1 MGMREVVTLRALR
14 SFRLPSGVTTG
25 VTIGFACGLVSG
37 FFYGTWNVVAKY
49 AVSGFGIPPLVF
61 ATIAFFFGSI
71 MFLPLV
77 GRTLPKTVMSA
88 PRSAVFFIL
97 SGLGSGCAII
107 ALAFALERGDVVV
120 ISPIVSVSP
129 LITLVLAWVLLRQLE
144 RITLT
149 LVMGALMVVGGVV
162 LVAIGDNL

>member
-1 MGMREVVTLRALR
+1 
-14 SFRLPSGVTTG
+14 
-25 VTIGFACGLVSG
+25 
-37 FFYGTWNVVAKY
+37 
-49 AVSGFGIPPLVF
+49 
-61 ATIAFFFGSI
+61 

-162 LVAIGDNL
+162 LVAIGGNL

>member
-1 MGMREVVTLRALR
+1 M
-14 SFRLPSGVTTG
+14 
-25 VTIGFACGLVSG
+25 I
-37 FFYGTWNVVAKY
+37 AKY
-49 AVSGFGIPPLVF
+49 AVSGYGIPPLVF
-61 ATIAFFFGSI
+61 ATIAFAFGSI

-88 PRSAVFFIL
+88 RRSAAFFVL